1 MTSVPPYEIAIVMHR
16 RQIAITNND
25 GTERLAFFHK
35 WNECGDDD
43 YALVENTGGR
53 LEYVRPEKIRF
64 LFVDDDVLPEVLE
77 KTYHDIGI
85 LKGGAE

>member
-1 MTSVPPYEIAIVMHR
+1 MATLLPNEIEIVMHR
-16 RQIAITNND
+16 REIAIINND

-35 WNECGDDD
+35 WNVCGDDD

-64 LFVDDDVLPEVLE
+64 LFVDDEVLPELIE
-77 KTYHDIGI
+77 KSYHDMGI
-85 LKGGAE
+85 LKGGD